1 MLSKAEQRKLTEMES
16 QLTRED
22 PVFVQRFRGRGG
34 QRSGWRGRAA
44 LFAGSASVM
53 VAAFGLMVG
62 SVGTVVVAL
71 TAIGASAGVWVSH
84 RLGP

>member
-1 MLSKAEQRKLTEMES
+1 MLSKAEQRKLTEIES
-16 QLTRED
+16 QLTCED
-22 PVFVQRFRGRGG
+22 PVFVQRFRDRGG
-34 QRSGWRGRAA
+34 PRSGWRGRAA
-44 LFAGSASVM
+44 LFAGSAAVM

-71 TAIGASAGVWVSH
+71 TTIGASAGSWVTH